1 LKVVIIGAGMSGLS
15 AAFLLNRQG
24 IDVEVLESCDVIGG
38 ASHSFEWSGHMCD
51 WSTHRLF
58 TTNEH
63 VLQQL
68 ESLVPMNRI
77 ERTSAIM
84 LGGKWM
90 HDPIDVTQICAR
102 FPDKTLSI
110 PWDYITRPRNL
121 PETSFQNYV
130 YAKFGKSLS
139 DFMFSPYTVKMFG
152 ISADEITV
160 EWARKKVRIASPL
173 DVIKQG
179 SKKKFNYFYYPKEN
193 GWGAIPDAMYGEIK
207 DKVIKEATVT
217 GLEVEDNKIKSVI
230 YEKDG
235 EIHKAAGD
243 IVISTLELTKLCK
256 MLNFDTPLRYRAVSA
271 VYLKVNRSQV
281 TPNHW
286 IYYMDGDIAINR
298 LCEFKNFDQKMGPAD
313 TTVVCAEVT
322 DNHYPN
328 LVEKVIGDLERTG
341 VLKKEEVI
349 DSTVITRD
357 CAYAV
362 YYCNYEKDVDEP
374 RKFIGKFSNLHSL
387 GRAAQYEHME
397 IDDCFS
403 SAMQLVKELTNS
415 QKSLKEKTKKR
426 SDLSIE
432 PLVANI
438 VVANTSSDES
448 VECIKSLLNSNYGQT
463 KTAIVLP
470 PSATELE
477 KLIKTGFENVEILKR
492 PEDMGIPSAFN
503 IGANWAS
510 KQDADFVFFS
520 LANNIVDPEAITAMT
535 NVAQRDPE
543 AGILTPKILSFDN
556 KDIIWSIGTQFRKFP
571 PAIKTIGAGQKDC
584 SKFNEKLDI
593 EFAVS
598 SGLFVKMEVFE
609 KIGLFDPGY
618 QFYYEDMDFSKRAK
632 DAGFRIR
639 YVPEAKMYHKKE
651 KETRDAEFFR
661 VWGESFSRYYRRH
674 KKPLVLTW
682 SVHLLYLLTREA
694 LTGNAGHVADLYKG
708 AFKGVH
714 HNISEPPKLGD
725 EFIDV
730 KL

>member
-24 IDVEVLESCDVIGG
+24 IEVEVLESCNVIGG

-68 ESLVPMNRI
+68 ESLVPMNRV

-102 FPDKTLSI
+102 FPSKTLSI

-121 PETSFQNYV
+121 PETSFQNFV

-152 ISADEITV
+152 IQPEEITV

-173 DVIKQG
+173 DVIRQG

-193 GWGAIPDAMYGEIK
+193 GWGAIPDAMYSEIRS
-207 DKVIKEATVT
+207 KVIKEATVT
-217 GLEVEDNKIKSVI
+217 GLEVKDNQIKSVF

-235 EIHKAAGD
+235 KQQKATGD

-256 MLNFDTPLRYRAVSA
+256 MLEFDTPLRYRAVSA
-271 VYLKVNRSQV
+271 VYLKVNRPQV

-298 LCEFKNFDQKMGPAD
+298 LCEFKNFDPKMGPAD

-328 LVEKVIGDLERTG
+328 LVDKVISDLERTG

-349 DSTVITRD
+349 DSTIITRD

-362 YYCNYEKDVDEP
+362 YYCNYEKDVGEA
-374 RKFIGKFSNLHSL
+374 RKFIGQFKNLHSL

-403 SAMQLVKELTNS
+403 SAMQLVKELTAS
-415 QKSLKEKTKKR
+415 KESKKESKKKR
-426 SDLSIE
+426 SDLSVE
-432 PLVANI
+432 PLVANV
-438 VVANTSSDES
+438 VVAKTNNDETKA
-448 VECIKSLLNSNYGQT
+448 CIKAILASNYGQT
-463 KTAIVLP
+463 KTALVIP

-477 KLIKTGFENVEILKR
+477 QMISKEFADVVILKK
-492 PEDMGIPSAFN
+492 PEDMGVPAAFN

-510 KQDADFVFFS
+510 KEDADFVFFS
-520 LANNIVDPEAITAMT
+520 LANTEVDPEAITAMT

-543 AGILTPKILSFDN
+543 AGILTPKILSFEN
-556 KDIIWSIGTQFRKFP
+556 KDTIWSIGTQFRKFP
-571 PAIKTIGAGQKDC
+571 PAIKTIGAGQKD
-584 SKFNEKLDI
+584 SNFNEKLDI

-598 SGLFVKMEVFE
+598 SGLFVKMEVLE

-639 YVPEAKMYHKKE
+639 YVPESKMYHKA
-651 KETRDAEFFR
+651 ETEIRDAEFFR

-694 LTGNAGHVADLYKG
+694 ITGNAAYVPALYKG

-714 HNISEPPKLGD
+714 HNISEPPHLGD

>member
-1 LKVVIIGAGMSGLS
+1 MSGLS
-15 AAFLLNRQG
+15 AGFLLNRQG
-24 IDVEVLESCDVIGG
+24 IDIEVLESCDVIGG

-102 FPDKTLSI
+102 FFPDKTFSV

-121 PETSFQNYV
+121 PEDSFQNYV

-152 ISADEITV
+152 IPAEEITV

-193 GWGAIPDAMYGEIK
+193 GWGAIPEAMYNEIK
-207 DKVIKEATVT
+207 DKVIKEATVSA
-217 GLEVEDNKIKSVI
+217 LETKDGKVTSVI
-230 YEKDG
+230 YQKDG
-235 EIHKAAGD
+235 KEYKATGD
-243 IVISTLELTKLCK
+243 IIISTLALTTLCK
-256 MLNFDTPLRYRAVSA
+256 MLGFDSPLKYRAVSA
-271 VYLKVNRSQV
+271 VYLKVNRPQV

-298 LCEFKNFDQKMGPAD
+298 LCEFKNFDANMGPED
-313 TTVVCAEVT
+313 TSVVCAEVT
-322 DNHYPN
+322 DNHYPD
-328 LVEKVIGDLERTG
+328 LVDKVIADLERTG
-341 VLKKEEVI
+341 ILKKEEVI
-349 DSTVITRD
+349 DSTIITRD
-357 CAYAV
+357 CAYPV
-362 YYCNYEKDVDEP
+362 YYCNYEQDVDAA
-374 RKFIGKFSNLHSL
+374 RKFIATFENLHSL

-403 SAMQLVKELTNS
+403 SAMQLVKELTVN
-415 QKSLKEKTKKR
+415 ETVPAHKKR
-426 SDLSIE
+426 KRSELSVE
-432 PLVANI
+432 PQVASI
-438 VVANTSSDES
+438 VVATTPDKTIECLKSIASSDYS
-448 VECIKSLLNSNYGQT
+448 QI
-463 KTAIVLP
+463 KTALVIP
-470 PSATELE
+470 PSAS
-477 KLIKTGFENVEILKR
+477 KLGEDVAKLMPDVEILRR
-492 PEDMGIPSAFN
+492 PEDMGIPAAFN
-503 IGANWAS
+503 IGANWAYKS
-510 KQDADFVFFS
+510 DADFVFCTIGNTVIKKNTIHS
-520 LANNIVDPEAITAMT
+520 MVS
-535 NVAQRDPE
+535 VAQRDPE
-543 AGILTPKILSFDN
+543 AGILTPKILSFENQD
-556 KDIIWSIGTQFRKFP
+556 KIWSIGTHFRKFP
-571 PAIKTIGAGQKDC
+571 PSIKTIGAGQNADM
-584 SKFNEKLDI
+584 FNEKREI

-598 SGLFVKMEVFE
+598 AGLFVKMEVFE

-639 YVPEAKMYHKKE
+639 YVPESQMYYKE
-651 KETRDAEFFR
+651 NSEKRNAEFFR
-661 VWGESFSRYYRRH
+661 IWGESFSRYYRQH

-682 SVHLLYLLTREA
+682 TIHLLYLLTREA
-694 LTGNAGHVADLYKG
+694 LTGNIMYVSSLFQG

-714 HNISEPPKLGD
+714 HNISNPPKLGD
-725 EFIDV
+725 EFIDI
-730 KL
+730 KK

>member
-1 LKVVIIGAGMSGLS
+1 MKVVIIGAGMSGLS

-24 IDVEVLESCDVIGG
+24 IDIEVLESCDVIGG
-38 ASHSFEWSGHMCD
+38 ASHSFEWSGHICD

-68 ESLVPMNRI
+68 ESLVPMNRV

-102 FPDKTLSI
+102 FASKTLSV

-130 YAKFGKSLS
+130 YAKFGRSLS

-152 ISADEITV
+152 IPPEEITV

-173 DVIKQG
+173 DVIRQG

-193 GWGAIPDAMYGEIK
+193 GWGAIPDAMYSEIK
-207 DKVIKEATVT
+207 DKVVKEATVT
-217 GLEVEDNKIKSVI
+217 GLEVEDNKIKAVV

-235 EIHKAAGD
+235 KEQKATGD

-271 VYLKVNRSQV
+271 VYLKVNRPQV

-298 LCEFKNFDQKMGPAD
+298 LCEFKNFDPKMGPAE
-313 TTVVCAEVT
+313 TAVVCAEVT

-328 LVEKVIGDLERTG
+328 LVDKVIGDLEKTG
-341 VLKKEEVI
+341 VLKKEEVL
-349 DSTVITRD
+349 DSTIITRD

-362 YYCNYEKDVDEP
+362 YYCNYEKDVADA
-374 RKFIGKFSNLHSL
+374 RKFIGNFSNLHSL

-403 SAMQLVKELTNS
+403 AAMQLVKELTTPETAPEA
-415 QKSLKEKTKKR
+415 KKKR
-426 SDLSIE
+426 SDLSVE
-432 PLVANI
+432 PLVANV
-438 VVANTSSDES
+438 VVANENIEENI
-448 VECIKSLLNSNYGQT
+448 ECIKSILASNYGQT
-463 KTAIVLP
+463 KTALVIT

-477 KLIKTGFENVEILKR
+477 KMITTEFSSVEILKR
-492 PEDMGIPSAFN
+492 PEDMGTPAAFN

-510 KQDADFVFFS
+510 KQEADFVFFS
-520 LANNIVDPEAITAMT
+520 LANTEVDPEAITELT
-535 NVAQRDPE
+535 SVAQRDPE
-543 AGILTPKILSFDN
+543 AGILTPKILSFEDKN
-556 KDIIWSIGTQFRKFP
+556 TIWSIGTQFRKFP
-571 PAIKTIGAGQKDC
+571 PAIKTIGSGQKD
-584 SKFNEKLDI
+584 SEKFNEKLEI

-618 QFYYEDMDFSKRAK
+618 QFYYEDMDFSKRVR

-639 YVPEAKMYHKKE
+639 YVPTSKMYHKKE
-651 KETRDAEFFR
+651 TQTRDAEFFR

-682 SVHLLYLLTREA
+682 SIHLLYLLTREA
-694 LTGNAGHVADLYKG
+694 ATGNAGHVADLYKG

>member
-1 LKVVIIGAGMSGLS
+1 MKIVIIGAGMSGLS

-24 IDVEVLESCDVIGG
+24 IDIEVLESCDVIGG

-68 ESLVPMNRI
+68 ESLVPMNRV

-102 FPDKTLSI
+102 FASKTLSV

-121 PETSFQNYV
+121 PETSFQSYV
-130 YAKFGKSLS
+130 YAKFGRSLS

-152 ISADEITV
+152 IQADEITV

-173 DVIKQG
+173 DVIRQG

-193 GWGAIPDAMYGEIK
+193 GWGAIPDAMYSEIK
-207 DKVIKEATVT
+207 DKVVTEATVT
-217 GLEVEDNKIKSVI
+217 GLELDNSKVKSVI
-230 YEKDG
+230 YEKNG
-235 EIHKAAGD
+235 ETHKAEGD
-243 IVISTLELTKLCK
+243 LIISTLELTTLCK
-256 MLNFDTPLRYRAVSA
+256 MLDFETPLKYRAVSA
-271 VYLKVNRSQV
+271 VYLKVNRPQV

-298 LCEFKNFDQKMGPAD
+298 LCEFKNFDPKMGPAD
-313 TTVVCAEVT
+313 TAVVCAEVT

-328 LVEKVIGDLERTG
+328 LVDKVISDLEKTDI
-341 VLKKEEVI
+341 LKKEEVL
-349 DSTVITRD
+349 DSTIITRD
-357 CAYAV
+357 CAYPV
-362 YYCNYEKDVDEP
+362 YYCNYEKDVDAA
-374 RKFIGKFSNLHSL
+374 RKFIRSFQNLHSL

-403 SAMQLVKELTNS
+403 AAMQLVKELTTA
-415 QKSLKEKTKKR
+415 EKAPEVKKKR
-426 SDLSIE
+426 SDLSVE

-438 VVANTSSDES
+438 VVANES
-448 VECIKSLLNSNYGQT
+448 IEETTECVKSILESNYGQT
-463 KTAIVLP
+463 KTAVVIT

-477 KLIKTGFENVEILKR
+477 KMITTKFSDVEILKR
-492 PEDMGIPSAFN
+492 PEDMGVPAAFN

-510 KQDADFVFFS
+510 KQEADFVFFS
-520 LANNIVDPEAITAMT
+520 LANTEVDPEAITELT

-543 AGILTPKILSFDN
+543 AGILTPKILSFEDKN
-556 KDIIWSIGTQFRKFP
+556 TIWSIGTQFRKFP
-571 PAIKTIGAGQKDC
+571 PAIKTIGSGQKD
-584 SKFNEKLDI
+584 SDKFHENLEI

-598 SGLFVKMEVFE
+598 SGLFVKIEVFE

-618 QFYYEDMDFSKRAK
+618 QFYYEDMDFSKRAQ

-639 YVPEAKMYHKKE
+639 YVPTSKMYHKE
-651 KETRDAEFFR
+651 ETQTRDAEFFR

-674 KKPLVLTW
+674 KRPLVLTW
-682 SVHLLYLLTREA
+682 SIHLLYLLMREA
-694 LTGNAGHVADLYKG
+694 STGNARYVADLYKG